1 MTKPAI
7 TKYSVK
13 GSPLTTSELD
23 TNFQN
28 IVDATVSLTAGTGG
42 TAVSTDLNGT
52 ITLVA
57 GSGISLSGDNT
68 AKTITITNTG
78 SGGSALSNV
87 VEDTTPQ
94 LGGNLDVNGF
104 DITAVSGQPIT
115 IAGVGSGSIFIS
127 PDTGSLFIDSNIVYV
142 GKEDTDVLVQLNS
155 TTVTK
160 TLTINANNGSGR
172 DANIFLSSD
181 GSLGFSSWGNIDFNE
196 GITRSYLMKSIGYA
210 YTTLAPISGTFTPST
225 SDGTVQEF
233 TLSGNITINDF
244 ASPGSSSA
252 DHKKYVILIIKQ
264 PSSGGPYTLTS
275 TMKFEGGS
283 KTLSTAANA
292 VDILEIFHTGSQY
305 YATLRKGF
313 A

>member
-28 IVDATVSLTAGTGG
+28 IVDATVSVTAGSGG
-42 TAVSTDLNGT
+42 TQVTSDLNGN

-57 GSGISLSGDNT
+57 GSGITLAGNNT
-68 AKTITITNTG
+68 AKTITITS
-78 SGGSALSNV
+78 SGGGGDLV
-87 VEDTTPQ
+87 DDLTPQ
-94 LGGNLDVNGF
+94 LGGDLDVNGF
-104 DITAVSGQPIT
+104 DITAASNQPIT
-115 IAGVGSGSIFIS
+115 VAGVGSGSIFIS
-127 PDTGSLFIDSNIVYV
+127 PDTGSVFLESNIIKL
-142 GKEDTDVLVQLNS
+142 GKADTNVLVQLNS
-155 TTVTK
+155 TTVTR

-172 DANIFLSSD
+172 NASIFLTSEGALS
-181 GSLGFSSWGNIDFNE
+181 FASWGDIDFNE
-196 GITRSYLMKSIGYA
+196 SIARSYLMKSIGYA
-210 YTTLAPISGTFTPST
+210 YTSLSPVSGTFTPST

-233 TLSGNITINDF
+233 TLSGNITINGF

-252 DHKKYVILIIKQ
+252 DYRKYVILIIKQ

-283 KTLSTAANA
+283 KTLSTAADA